1 MASTVT
7 ADALA
12 GATPSNFAG
21 ILQSLPMNPQA
32 IGTAWLISSAVFTT
46 YSTTTFLKFNSN
58 TADSAEITNGR
69 KSKRLSS
76 RSLSLGKVAKQVL
89 PILSRPTLLTLF
101 RFGGS
106 LLLGLLAHP
115 DLAILHRIRETLRA
129 VPDFALPA
137 AFLFTANFANSISLN
152 RIGISLTYTSKCGI
166 PLITVLLT
174 ILLDGTKALPNTL
187 ALASLLPIAI
197 GIAAAS
203 WNSPTFETIG
213 FLAAVTSATAQSAL
227 NVTSKR
233 AMMKT
238 GVAGPAAQRVMV
250 AVGLVIAIFVT
261 LTQVLTTRYSKESST
276 SDDNTVVETGP
287 PAWLTAF
294 AASSYH
300 LEYMLSFM
308 FVRLV
313 EPITYGTCDAIRR
326 LAIIITGRGFFGGPP
341 LTRYNI
347 IGVAMAL
354 LGALGFS
361 VANTV

>member
-12 GATPSNFAG
+12 GTNPTNFAG

-46 YSTTTFLKFNSN
+46 YSTTTFLKFN
-58 TADSAEITNGR
+58 TPDSTEIVNGN
-69 KSKRLSS
+69 KKRQSS
-76 RSLSLGKVAKQVL
+76 RSTPAKVGVL
-89 PILSRPTLLTLF
+89 PVLSRPTLLTLF

-115 DLAILHRIRETLRA
+115 DLAIMHRIRETLQA
-129 VPDFALPA
+129 VPAFALPA

-166 PLITVLLT
+166 PLITVLMT
-174 ILLDGTKALPNTL
+174 ILLDGTKALPNAM

-238 GVAGPAAQRVMV
+238 GVAGVAAQRVMV
-250 AVGLVIAIFVT
+250 AVGLVIAIVVISIQT
-261 LTQVLTTRYSKESST
+261 LATRSAREST
-276 SDDNTVVETGP
+276 SDDNIAVKESGP
-287 PAWLTAF
+287 PAWLATA
-294 AASSYH
+294 AVTSYH
-300 LEYMLSFM
+300 LEYILSFM

-347 IGVAMAL
+347 VGVALAL
-354 LGALGFS
+354 LGALSYS
-361 VANTV
+361 VASSL

>member
-1 MASTVT
+1 MLPIGSPKAAFVTISQGLQQAMSSYLT

-12 GATPSNFAG
+12 GTTPSNFAG

-58 TADSAEITNGR
+58 TVDSTELTSGR
-69 KSKRLSS
+69 KSKRQSK
-76 RSLSLGKVAKQVL
+76 RAIAAAKVAKQVL
-89 PILSRPTLLTLF
+89 PVLSRPTLLTLF

-115 DLAILHRIRETLRA
+115 DLQLMHRIRETLAA

-137 AFLFTANFANSISLN
+137 LFLFTANFANSISLN

-174 ILLDGTKALPNTL
+174 ILLDGTKALPNPL

-227 NVTSKR
+227 NVVSKR

-238 GVAGPAAQRVMV
+238 GVTGPAAQRVMV

-261 LTQVLTTRYSKESST
+261 MTQVLTTRFSKDSST
-276 SDDNTVVETGP
+276 SDDSAGFQVETGP
-287 PAWLTAF
+287 PACWQHSLP
-294 AASSYH
+294 
-300 LEYMLSFM
+300 
-308 FVRLV
+308 R
-313 EPITYGTCDAIRR
+313 PIIWNTCCPSC
-326 LAIIITGRGFFGGPP
+326 L
-341 LTRYNI
+341 
-347 IGVAMAL
+347 
-354 LGALGFS
+354 
-361 VANTV
+361 